1 MRVKLNSGNL
11 IAVSFRVGFVVRHR
25 ISILVLLS
33 LALMVVSGCSKPH
46 RVQAVPEDLYTD
58 AVVPGMP
65 EIRYFVDE
73 DPKPI
78 VRVAVEAAKREKEHL
93 ASKGMS
99 GPLPR
104 AYLLAISGGG
114 DKGAFGAGLLV
125 GWTEADTRPEFK
137 IVTGV
142 STGALTAPF
151 AFLGP
156 EYDDQ
161 LRKVFTTISADDIRK
176 RRSFLDAIFGDGL
189 ADTTPLWNLIRR
201 YIDEQ
206 MLEAIAEEYSKG
218 RLLFIATTN
227 LDAQRSVIW
236 NIGEIAKSGHP
247 EALNL
252 FRRIL
257 IASAS
262 IPGAFSPVM
271 IDVEANSKRFQ
282 EMHVDGG
289 TVAQVFIYPPSIK
302 LEKVTETYGVGRAR
316 VLYVIRNARLDPQWA
331 SVERS
336 IFAISTRAIQ
346 SLIQAQGVGDLY
358 VIYLQSQRD
367 NLDYNLA
374 FIPPDFDAPHKEIFD
389 TDYMNQLFGY
399 AYGLSKDGYPW
410 EKHPPGYA
418 PVN

>member
-1 MRVKLNSGNL
+1 M
-11 IAVSFRVGFVVRHR
+11 
-25 ISILVLLS
+25 
-33 LALMVVSGCSKPH
+33 
-46 RVQAVPEDLYTD
+46 
-58 AVVPGMP
+58 PG
-65 EIRYFVDE
+65 IRYFVDK

-78 VRVAVEAAKREKEHL
+78 VRDAVEAAKREKEHL
-93 ASKGMS
+93 ASKGML
-99 GPLPR
+99 GPLPP
-104 AYLLAISGGG
+104 AHLLAISGGG
-114 DKGAFGAGLLV
+114 SNGAFGAGLLV

-137 IVTGV
+137 VVTGV

-161 LRKVFTTISADDIRK
+161 LRKVFTTTSADDIRE

-189 ADTTPLWNLIRR
+189 SDTTPLWNLIRR

-247 EALNL
+247 KALEL

-262 IPGAFSPVM
+262 VPGAFSPVM
-271 IDVEANSKRFQ
+271 IDVEANGKRFQ

-289 TVAQVFIYPPSIK
+289 TMAQVFIYPPSIT
-302 LEKVTETYGVGRAR
+302 LEEVTEAHGVERER
-316 VLYVIRNARLDPQWA
+316 ILYVIRNARLDPQWT

-336 IFAISTRAIQ
+336 IFAISARAIE
-346 SLIQAQGVGDLY
+346 SLILTQGVGDLY

-367 NLDYNLA
+367 NLDYKLA
-374 FIPPDFDAPHKEIFD
+374 FISPDFDVPHREIFD
-389 TDYMNQLFGY
+389 TVYMNQLFDY
-399 AYGLSKDGYPW
+399 AYALSKGDYPW
-410 EKHPPGYA
+410 EKYPPGYV
-418 PVN
+418 PLN

>member
-1 MRVKLNSGNL
+1 MRVKLNSGNF
-11 IAVSFRVGFVVRHR
+11 IAVSFRVGFAVRHS
-25 ISILVLLS
+25 ISILVLLC
-33 LALMVVSGCSKPH
+33 LTLMVVSGCSKPH
-46 RVQAVPEDLYTD
+46 RVQAVPNDLYTD
-58 AVVPGMP
+58 AVIPGMP
-65 EIRYFVDE
+65 GIRYFVDE

-78 VRVAVEAAKREKEHL
+78 VRDAVKAAKREKEHL
-93 ASKGMS
+93 ASKGMF
-99 GPLPR
+99 GPLPP

-114 DKGAFGAGLLV
+114 SDGAFGAGLLV
-125 GWTEADTRPEFK
+125 GWTEAGTRPEFK

-142 STGALTAPF
+142 SIGALTAPF

-161 LRKVFTTISADDIRK
+161 LRKVFTTISADDIRE

-189 ADTTPLWNLIRR
+189 SDTTPLWNLIRR

-257 IASAS
+257 FASAS

-271 IDVEANSKRFQ
+271 IDVEANGKRFQ

-302 LEKVTETYGVGRAR
+302 IEKVTKAYGVGRER

-374 FIPPDFDAPHKEIFD
+374 FIPPDFNAPHKEIFD

-399 AYGLSKDGYPW
+399 AYGLSKEGYPW
-410 EKHPPGYA
+410 EKYPPGYL

>member
-1 MRVKLNSGNL
+1 
-11 IAVSFRVGFVVRHR
+11 
-25 ISILVLLS
+25 
-33 LALMVVSGCSKPH
+33 
-46 RVQAVPEDLYTD
+46 
-58 AVVPGMP
+58 
-65 EIRYFVDE
+65 
-73 DPKPI
+73 
-78 VRVAVEAAKREKEHL
+78 
-93 ASKGMS
+93 MS

-125 GWTEADTRPEFK
+125 GWTEAGTRPEFK
-137 IVTGV
+137 VVTGV

-156 EYDDQ
+156 AYDPQ
-161 LRKVFTTISADDIRK
+161 LKEVYTTISADDILE
-176 RRSFLDAIFGDGL
+176 RRSFLNAIFGDGL
-189 ADTTPLWNLIRR
+189 SDSTPLLNLIRR

-218 RLLFIATTN
+218 RFLLIATTN
-227 LDAQRSVIW
+227 LDARRSVIW

-262 IPGAFSPVM
+262 IPGAFPPVM

-289 TVAQVFIYPPSIK
+289 TVAQVFIYPPSINIA
-302 LEKVTETYGVGRAR
+302 EVTEAHGVGRER
-316 VLYVIRNARLDPQWA
+316 ILYVIRNARLDPQWA
-331 SVERS
+331 SVERG
-336 IFAISTRAIQ
+336 ILPISARAIE
-346 SLIQAQGVGDLY
+346 SLIQTQGVGDLY

-367 NLDYNLA
+367 DIDYNLA
-374 FIPPDFDAPHKEIFD
+374 FIPPDFDAPHKESFD
-389 TDYMNQLFGY
+389 TAYMNQLFDY

-410 EKHPPGYA
+410 EKYPPGYVPA
-418 PVN
+418 N

>member
-1 MRVKLNSGNL
+1 MRVKLNSGNF
-11 IAVSFRVGFVVRHR
+11 IAVSFRVGFAVRHS
-25 ISILVLLS
+25 ISILVLLC
-33 LALMVVSGCSKPH
+33 LTLMVVSGWTKPY
-46 RVQAVPEDLYTD
+46 RVQAVPNDLYTD
-58 AVVPGMP
+58 AVIPGMP
-65 EIRYFVDE
+65 GIRYFVDE

-78 VRVAVEAAKREKEHL
+78 VRDAVEAAKREKEHL
-93 ASKGMS
+93 ASKGMF
-99 GPLPR
+99 GPLPP

-114 DKGAFGAGLLV
+114 SDGAFGAGLLV
-125 GWTEADTRPEFK
+125 GWTEAGTRPEFK

-161 LRKVFTTISADDIRK
+161 LREVFTTISADDIRE

-189 ADTTPLWNLIRR
+189 SDTTPLWNLIRR

-271 IDVEANSKRFQ
+271 IDVEANGKQFQ

-302 LEKVTETYGVGRAR
+302 IEKVTKAYGVGRER

-374 FIPPDFDAPHKEIFD
+374 FIPPDFNAPHKEIFD

-399 AYGLSKDGYPW
+399 AYGLSKEGYPW
-410 EKHPPGYA
+410 EKYPPGYL
-418 PVN
+418 PVQ

>member
-1 MRVKLNSGNL
+1 
-11 IAVSFRVGFVVRHR
+11 
-25 ISILVLLS
+25 
-33 LALMVVSGCSKPH
+33 
-46 RVQAVPEDLYTD
+46 
-58 AVVPGMP
+58 
-65 EIRYFVDE
+65 
-73 DPKPI
+73 
-78 VRVAVEAAKREKEHL
+78 
-93 ASKGMS
+93 
-99 GPLPR
+99 
-104 AYLLAISGGG
+104 
-114 DKGAFGAGLLV
+114 
-125 GWTEADTRPEFK
+125 
-137 IVTGV
+137 
-142 STGALTAPF
+142 LTAPF

-161 LRKVFTTISADDIRK
+161 LRKVFTTISADDIRE

-189 ADTTPLWNLIRR
+189 SDTTPLWNLIRR

-236 NIGEIAKSGHP
+236 NIGEIAQSGHP
-247 EALNL
+247 EALSL

-302 LEKVTETYGVGRAR
+302 IEKVTEAYGVGRER

-336 IFAISTRAIQ
+336 IFAISARAIQ
-346 SLIQAQGVGDLY
+346 SLIQTQGVGDLY

-374 FIPPDFDAPHKEIFD
+374 FISPDVDAPHKEIFD
-389 TDYMNQLFGY
+389 TVYMNQLFDY
-399 AYGLSKDGYPW
+399 AYDLSKDGYPW
-410 EKHPPGYA
+410 KKYPPGYV

>member
-1 MRVKLNSGNL
+1 MRVKLISGNF
-11 IAVSFRVGFVVRHR
+11 IAVSFRVGFAVRHR
-25 ISILVLLS
+25 FSILVLLS
-33 LALMVVSGCSKPH
+33 LALVVVSGCSKPH
-46 RVQAVPEDLYTD
+46 RVQAVPDDLYTD

-73 DPKPI
+73 DPKSI
-78 VRVAVEAAKREKEHL
+78 VRAAVEAAKREKEHL
-93 ASKGMS
+93 TSKGMS

-114 DKGAFGAGLLV
+114 DNGAFGAGLLV
-125 GWTEADTRPEFK
+125 GWTEAGTRPEFK

-161 LRKVFTTISADDIRK
+161 LRKVFTTISADDIRE
-176 RRSFLDAIFGDGL
+176 RRSFLSAIFGDGL
-189 ADTTPLWNLIRR
+189 SDTTPLWNLIRR

-271 IDVEANSKRFQ
+271 IDVEANSTRFQ

-302 LEKVTETYGVGRAR
+302 IEKVTEAYGVGRER

-389 TDYMNQLFGY
+389 TVYMNQLFDY

-410 EKHPPGYA
+410 EKYPPGYV

>member
-1 MRVKLNSGNL
+1 M
-11 IAVSFRVGFVVRHR
+11 
-25 ISILVLLS
+25 
-33 LALMVVSGCSKPH
+33 
-46 RVQAVPEDLYTD
+46 D

-78 VRVAVEAAKREKEHL
+78 VRAALEAAKREKEHL

-114 DKGAFGAGLLV
+114 DNGAFGAGLIV
-125 GWTEADTRPEFK
+125 GWTEAGTRPEFK
-137 IVTGV
+137 VVTGV

-161 LRKVFTTISADDIRK
+161 LRQVYTTISADDIRE
-176 RRSFLDAIFGDGL
+176 RRSFLNALFGDGL
-189 ADTTPLWNLIRR
+189 SDTTPLWNLIRR

-218 RLLFIATTN
+218 RLLLIATTN

-271 IDVEANSKRFQ
+271 IDVEANSKR
-282 EMHVDGG
+282 HVDGG

-302 LEKVTETYGVGRAR
+302 IEKVTEAYGVGRER
-316 VLYVIRNARLDPQWA
+316 ILYVIRNARLDPQWA

-336 IFAISTRAIQ
+336 ILAISARAIE
-346 SLIQAQGVGDLY
+346 SLIHTQGVGDLY

-367 NLDYNLA
+367 NIDYNLA
-374 FIPPDFDAPHKEIFD
+374 FIPPDFDAPHKENFD
-389 TDYMNQLFGY
+389 TVYMNQLFDY

-410 EKHPPGYA
+410 EKYPPGYV